1 MLYSYDEGTTVDLIE
16 AASRWMSN
24 NLNTTR
30 EVGTSGYEFDS
41 PGYTGGQAPTVYPPV
56 NPTPIT
62 PYESGHESNPITPPT
77 SGSNLVVK
85 SPVKIATP
93 QYVNFNEATIN
104 PITTNEIL
112 NLYFEEINGHAL
124 LLLNNTNFVNTPSIN
139 YQPIVNMWEITKR
152 YDPKKILGLQD
163 TSDTY
168 FGNFSI
174 KLENKIP
181 KVPSTE
187 STNGKNV
194 YLATNQDLLLTQVVV
209 GYNRSARL
217 VIETVNMEKDERVEI
232 EILSDGTI
240 DTDLIEEYGSW

>member
-1 MLYSYDEGTTVDLIE
+1 MYDDYMGVPGLTAPGTTPTYT
-16 AASRWMSN
+16 
-24 NLNTTR
+24 NTTP
-30 EVGTSGYEFDS
+30 VGTNNGAYNNYNDDYMGV
-41 PGYTGGQAPTVYPPV
+41 PGYYPNQTSTNLTVPVTPPV
-56 NPTPIT
+56 
-62 PYESGHESNPITPPT
+62 PPNT
-77 SGSNLVVK
+77 APPSQQVVVK

-93 QYVNFNEATIN
+93 QYVDFNEAKLN

-124 LLLNNTNFVNTPSIN
+124 LLLNNTNFVNPPSIN
-139 YQPIVNMWEITKR
+139 YQPIVNMWEIAKR

-163 TSDTY
+163 TADTY
-168 FGNFSI
+168 FNNFSI

-181 KVPSTE
+181 KIPSSE

-194 YLATNQDLLLTQVVV
+194 YLATSQDLILTAVVV

-240 DTDLIEEYGSW
+240 DTDLIEEYGS

>member
-1 MLYSYDEGTTVDLIE
+1 MSYNYDESTNNVYT
-16 AASRWMSN
+16 AAIWAANSN
-24 NLNTTR
+24 P
-30 EVGTSGYEFDS
+30 VTSGYDFDND
-41 PGYTGGQAPTVYPPV
+41 GYDGKPVDVKPTTPSDYAPPNEGGARD
-56 NPTPIT
+56 
-62 PYESGHESNPITPPT
+62 SGS
-77 SGSNLVVK
+77 SGSNLVVR

-93 QYVNFNEATIN
+93 QYVNFNEASIN

-124 LLLNNTNFVNTPSIN
+124 LLLNNTNFVNTPNIN
-139 YQPIVNMWEITKR
+139 YQPIVNMWEIVKR
-152 YDPKKILGLQD
+152 YDPRKIIGLQD
-163 TSDTY
+163 TADTY

-187 STNGKNV
+187 STNGTNV
-194 YLATNQDLLLTQVVV
+194 YLATSQDLILTAVVV

-217 VIETVNMEKDERVEI
+217 VIETVNMENDERVEI

-240 DTDLIEEYGSW
+240 DTDLIEEYGS

>member
-1 MLYSYDEGTTVDLIE
+1 MSYNYDEGTTDNVIE
-16 AASRWMSN
+16 AATRWMSN
-24 NLNTTR
+24 NLAPIGNT
-30 EVGTSGYEFDS
+30 GTSGNSYDVD
-41 PGYTGGQAPTVYPPV
+41 GYTGTPVDVKPTTPSDYAPP
-56 NPTPIT
+56 N
-62 PYESGHESNPITPPT
+62 EGGARDSGS

-93 QYVNFNEATIN
+93 QYVEFNEAKIN
-104 PITTNEIL
+104 PVTTTDIL

-139 YQPIVNMWEITKR
+139 YQPIVNMWEIAKR

-181 KVPSTE
+181 KVVSSE
-187 STNGKNV
+187 STNGTNV
-194 YLATNQDLLLTQVVV
+194 YLATSQDLILPTVVV

-217 VIETVNMEKDERVEI
+217 VIETVNMENDERVEI

-240 DTDLIEEYGSW
+240 DTDLIEEYGS

>member
-1 MLYSYDEGTTVDLIE
+1 MYDDYMGVPGFTAPGTTPTYTNTSSVGI
-16 AASRWMSN
+16 N
-24 NLNTTR
+24 NGAYNNYNDDYMG
-30 EVGTSGYEFDS
+30 V
-41 PGYTGGQAPTVYPPV
+41 PGYYPNQNQGSANLTVPVTPPV
-56 NPTPIT
+56 
-62 PYESGHESNPITPPT
+62 PPNT
-77 SGSNLVVK
+77 APPSQQVVVK

-93 QYVNFNEATIN
+93 QYVDFNEAKLN

-139 YQPIVNMWEITKR
+139 YQPIVNMWEIAKR

-163 TSDTY
+163 TADTY
-168 FGNFSI
+168 FNNFSI

-181 KVPSTE
+181 KVPSSE

-194 YLATNQDLLLTQVVV
+194 YIATSQDLILTAVVV

-240 DTDLIEEYGSW
+240 DTDLIEEYGS

>member
-1 MLYSYDEGTTVDLIE
+1 MSYNYDESTNDVY
-16 AASRWMSN
+16 AAAQRMAN
-24 NLNTTR
+24 NSPI
-30 EVGTSGYEFDS
+30 TSGYYFDNDNYDGKPVDVKPTTPS
-41 PGYTGGQAPTVYPPV
+41 DYAPPNEGGPRYS
-56 NPTPIT
+56 
-62 PYESGHESNPITPPT
+62 ES

-93 QYVNFNEATIN
+93 QYVDFNEANIN

-112 NLYFEEINGHAL
+112 NLYFEQINGHAL
-124 LLLNNTNFVNTPSIN
+124 LLLNNTNLVNTPSIN

-163 TSDTY
+163 TADTY

-174 KLENKIP
+174 KLDNKIP
-181 KVPSTE
+181 KVPSDD
-187 STNGKNV
+187 STNGTNV
-194 YLATNQDLLLTQVVV
+194 YLATTQDLVLTAEVV

-217 VIETVNMEKDERVEI
+217 VIETVNMEKDERLEI

-240 DTDLIEEYGSW
+240 DTDLIEEYGS

>member
-1 MLYSYDEGTTVDLIE
+1 MSYNYDEGTTIDAIE
-16 AASRWMSN
+16 AATRWMSN
-24 NLNTTR
+24 NLAPVGNT
-30 EVGTSGYEFDS
+30 GTSGYDFDN
-41 PGYTGGQAPTVYPPV
+41 PGYTGNPVAV
-56 NPTPIT
+56 NPTPET
-62 PYESGHESNPITPPT
+62 PYSPPNEGGPRYSES

-93 QYVNFNEATIN
+93 QYVDFNEAKLN

-124 LLLNNTNFVNTPSIN
+124 LLLNNTNFVETASIN
-139 YQPIVNMWEITKR
+139 YQPIVNMWEIAKR

-163 TSDTY
+163 TADTY

-181 KVPSTE
+181 KVPSAE
-187 STNGKNV
+187 STNGTNV
-194 YLATNQDLLLTQVVV
+194 YLATSQDLVLTAVVV

-240 DTDLIEEYGSW
+240 DTDLIEEYGP

>member
-1 MLYSYDEGTTVDLIE
+1 MSYNYDEGETSDILNAVQNYIK
-16 AASRWMSN
+16 N
-24 NLNTTR
+24 NPVPVQQFTGPQPGTWEYELMQGNSQVGPYAPTPS
-30 EVGTSGYEFDS
+30 EVGLNA
-41 PGYTGGQAPTVYPPV
+41 GG
-56 NPTPIT
+56 
-62 PYESGHESNPITPPT
+62 S
-77 SGSNLVVK
+77 SGSNSNGSGSSTVVVK

-93 QYVNFNEATIN
+93 QYVDFNEAKLN

-139 YQPIVNMWEITKR
+139 YQPIVNMWEIAKR

-163 TSDTY
+163 TADTY

-181 KVPSTE
+181 KVPSNE
-187 STNGKNV
+187 STNGTNV
-194 YLATNQDLLLTQVVV
+194 YLATSQDLILTAVVV

-240 DTDLIEEYGSW
+240 DTDLIEEYVS